1 MPLAMITGPTA
12 GIGRAFA
19 TALAAEHQDLVLV
32 SRNRSRLD
40 EVARTLTMQYG
51 VECEVIVADL
61 TNLDDTRRVEARLR
75 SEPFDLLVNN
85 AGFALNT
92 PFDKTDVEDEQRSL
106 DILVRA
112 VMRLSH
118 AALGPMREAGRG
130 EIVNVS
136 SVAAF
141 VPRGTYAASKAWVT
155 SFSSWANV
163 RYRSDGVRV
172 MALCPGFTRTE
183 FHQRANADTSGIRDW
198 MWIDA
203 DQLVATALKDLRAGK
218 AISVPTVR
226 YKILTSLARVTP
238 RGIVEK
244 LARRGR

>member
-1 MPLAMITGPTA
+1 VPVALITGPTS

-19 TALAAEHQDLVLV
+19 TALAAEHLDLVLV
-32 SRNRSRLD
+32 SRDEERLT
-40 EVARTLTMQYG
+40 EVARNLGMQFG
-51 VECEVIVADL
+51 VACEVVVADL
-61 TNLDDTRRVEARLR
+61 TDLDDTKRVEARLAQ
-75 SEPFDLLVNN
+75 EPFDVVVNN

-92 PFDKTDVEDEQRSL
+92 PFDRTDIEDEQRSL

-141 VPRGTYAASKAWVT
+141 LPRGTYAASKAWVT

-163 RYRSDGVRV
+163 RYGRDGVRV
-172 MALCPGFTRTE
+172 MALCPGFVRTE
-183 FHQRANADTSGIRDW
+183 FHQRANADTSGIADW
-198 MWIDA
+198 MWLDA
-203 DQLVATALKDLRAGK
+203 DAVVATALKDLRAGK

-226 YKILTSLARVTP
+226 YKVLTSIARITP
-238 RGIVEK
+238 RVVVEK